1 MARIPSF
8 LVGLCDSVARPR
20 GHLTVFRKNYSFF
33 SVANRAIGKIF
44 HHDVVVVFERNSF
57 ELARPDC
64 KVLGD
69 WALRL

>member
-8 LVGLCDSVARPR
+8 LVWLCDSMARPR
-20 GHLTVFRKNYSFF
+20 GHLTVIRKDYSFF
-33 SVANRAIGKIF
+33 PVANRAIWKIF
-44 HHDVVVVFERNSF
+44 HHDVVIVFERNSF

-69 WALRL
+69 WAFRL